1 MSKIVKLQNGKE
13 IDLDILY
20 PKERR
25 FNVNDYPYWEEEDQ
39 DYYKPLTKEEIEK
52 YGLQKI

>member
-25 FNVNDYPYWEEEDQ
+25 FNVNDYPYWKEEDQ